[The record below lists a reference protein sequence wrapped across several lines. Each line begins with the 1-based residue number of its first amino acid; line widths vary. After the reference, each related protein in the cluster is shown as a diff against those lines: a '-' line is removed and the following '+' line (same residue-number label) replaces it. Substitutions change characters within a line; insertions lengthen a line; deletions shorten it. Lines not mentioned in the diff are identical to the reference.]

1 MRALRDYR
9 RYLVKPPESEAWG
22 IAVTG
27 CGRQTCPAGSPYPP
41 AGHPAD
47 HHFSWANGRV
57 LGAGQIVFIAEG
69 RGVFESRATG
79 RVDVPAGTALVVLP
93 GVWHRYAPDPE
104 TGWTEQW
111 IELQGSTPD
120 RLLVERLPGAGQRG
134 RQDGAGR
141 QAGGAHG
148 RDRGAPGRRC
158 RGF

>member
-57 LGAGQIVFIAEG
+57 LGAGQIVFVSEG
-69 RGVFESRATG
+69 RGVFESRALG
-79 RVDVPAGTALVVLP
+79 Q
-93 GVWHRYAPDPE
+93 
-104 TGWTEQW
+104 TEHTMFGCV
-111 IELQGSTPD
+111 IN
-120 RLLVERLPGAGQRG
+120 A
-134 RQDGAGR
+134 
-141 QAGGAHG
+141 
-148 RDRGAPGRRC
+148 APGNPHQSTER
-158 RGF
+158 